1 MTMQLID
8 LFQNLAYGSLS
19 NTNHANRTAGTIT
32 TASEPVILKYI
43 NEGLT
48 ELYSRYVLVE
58 KKLRIELHD
67 DIAYYYL
74 EPRFAVNYTPTA
86 PGAPD
91 DMPTRYIIDTST
103 VPFTGDVL
111 KVLYAFDEH
120 LHDFYVPIN
129 DEEFEH
135 SIMIPRHNVLQ
146 IPCQHLGD
154 YVDIVYQAAHKR
166 VALDPTATIAI
177 PEVLHPALEA
187 FVAHKVFEDM
197 GTADGLARSAR
208 QRQIYDKLCTDAE
221 GRDMVNS
228 TVSWTSSRFNKNG
241 WV

>member
-1 MTMQLID
+1 MTMMLID

-19 NTNHANRTAGTIT
+19 NTNHANRTTGVIT
-32 TASEPVILKYI
+32 PASEPAILKYV

-48 ELYSRYVLVE
+48 ELHARYVLVE
-58 KKLRIELHD
+58 KKLRIQLYTT
-67 DIAYYYL
+67 IAYYYL
-74 EPRFAVNYTPTA
+74 EPRFAVNYTPSA

-91 DMPTRYIIDTST
+91 DMPTRYIIDTAS

-120 LHDFYVPIN
+120 LHDYYVPIN
-129 DEEFEH
+129 DEEFKH

-146 IPCQHLGD
+146 IPCEHLGD
-154 YVDIVYQAAHKR
+154 YVDIVYQAAHKKL
-166 VALDPTATIAI
+166 ALDPSAVIAI
-177 PEVLHPALEA
+177 PEVLVPALEA

-197 GTADGLARSAR
+197 ATADGLARSAR
-208 QRQIYDKLCTDAE
+208 QRQIYDKICTDVE
-221 GRDMVNS
+221 GRDMVYTS
-228 TVSWTSSRFNKNG
+228 TSWTSSRFNKNG